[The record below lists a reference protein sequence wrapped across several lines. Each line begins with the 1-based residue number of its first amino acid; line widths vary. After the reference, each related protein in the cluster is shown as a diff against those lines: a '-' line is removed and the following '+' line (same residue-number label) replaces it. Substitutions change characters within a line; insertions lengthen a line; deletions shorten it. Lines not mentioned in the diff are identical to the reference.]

1 MEKNSLKID
10 LYPENKPRYK
20 FDTDPLKEFLLDRKV
35 DENIETILHM
45 SLDDKKELGYI
56 YANILFGF
64 YRCHIN
70 HLPLIIKPDDVWLL
84 IIQTFSNHVNENAKK
99 LKDLLVNYEGKK
111 QLKVEYPINDIKG
124 ITKEILENFS
134 EQMNEE
140 MKKYIGNSLIETLT
154 PNFTTTTKDSEI
166 VCKMTIMG
174 AFKNFFDFQLD
185 IIGCGI
191 PYLIL
196 EGTTND
202 YKKILTKCEVL
213 KKYKF
218 EWYINRIIPCIEKMV
233 QAKEGKID
241 IDFFKSI
248 VQKKEIT
255 ENRYA
260 PSGEE
265 PEDMKVKYISGWI
278 LKFFGYF
285 CERDRKG
292 KLKIFN
298 QEKIEIDDFRKLSYQ
313 MIRVPFKI
321 IDEVNHKEFNGK
333 FEAGFI
339 GCDKNEKNEVF
350 PVKGWVFSIL
360 NKKKNEDEE
369 KKDENKEEKREEK
382 KEEKKDEKSKN
393 EEEEKEDEED
403 GEDEDNISNEEELKN
418 MYKEMEEDED
428 KYDNINDYYLRKIKF
443 PYMYKNIDE
452 IEQEEEEE
460 EQEEE
465 QEEGENEQ

>member
-1 MEKNSLKID
+1 MDKNSLKID

-233 QAKEGKID
+233 EAKEGKVD

-265 PEDMKVKYISGWI
+265 PEDMKIKYISGWI

-321 IDEVNHKEFNGK
+321 IDQVNHKEFNGK

-369 KKDENKEEKREEK
+369 KKDEEKEEKRE
-382 KEEKKDEKSKN
+382 
-393 EEEEKEDEED
+393 
-403 GEDEDNISNEEELKN
+403 
-418 MYKEMEEDED
+418 
-428 KYDNINDYYLRKIKF
+428 RRA
-443 PYMYKNIDE
+443 
-452 IEQEEEEE
+452 
-460 EQEEE
+460 
-465 QEEGENEQ
+465 